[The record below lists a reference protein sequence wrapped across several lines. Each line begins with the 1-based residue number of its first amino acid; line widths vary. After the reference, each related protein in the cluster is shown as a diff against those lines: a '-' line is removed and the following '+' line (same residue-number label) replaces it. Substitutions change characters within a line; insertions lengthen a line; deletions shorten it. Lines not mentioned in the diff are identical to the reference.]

1 MRISDW
7 SSDGVSADLNLCNRA
22 VGIIMLMYARTVMVI
37 ALLVEDTIPIAIDN
51 EHAVARRN
59 PYVAWHAYI
68 FQRLF
73 QHDLGA
79 PGAFHRSEERRV
91 GKECVSTCSTR
102 WTRYNTKKKIGNM

>member
-79 PGAFHRSEERRV
+79 PGASHIAKLRSNCPGKRYKEIGRESCRERV
-91 GKECVSTCSTR
+91 GQYV
-102 WTRYNTKKKIGNM
+102 

>member
-1 MRISDW
+1 
-7 SSDGVSADLNLCNRA
+7 
-22 VGIIMLMYARTVMVI
+22 MLMYARTVMVI

-73 QHDLGA
+73 QHYLGA
-79 PGAFHRSEERRV
+79 PDASHIAELSADSPGNRSEERRR
-91 GKECVSTCSTR
+91 GKECRRTYRFRCML
-102 WTRYNTKKKIGNM
+102 YNQKKKITK